1 MHARIVTFRLDGPS
15 HDEYHAQA
23 LAVAGAFNEWPGL
36 RSKLWI
42 GDREAGRYG
51 GIYVFDSAA
60 DADTSRFSP
69 EFTALEQGPFTDLSI
84 EELHILDGPTAITG
98 GALVA
103 RSDAA

>member
-15 HDEYHAQA
+15 HDEYHAR
-23 LAVAGAFNEWPGL
+23 AVAVADTFNEWPGL

-42 GDREAGRYG
+42 GDREAGLYG
-51 GIYVFDSAA
+51 GIYIFDSREAA
-60 DADTSRFSP
+60 DASRATPQFA
-69 EFTALEQGPFTDLSI
+69 ALEQGPFSALCID
-84 EELHILDGPTAITG
+84 ELEILDEPTAITG